1 MSHQRRS
8 QMQDE
13 RYPRQL
19 RYPRF
24 GQASRSPCPRQAAA
38 RQRAASPHRAWELK
52 APAHVSALSGVR
64 EPSGRKRFR
73 DGRHEWAGDGVLVV
87 NVSVRFF
94 SSLPSPGT
102 DSAARALRHS
112 PRALPV
118 LGSGCVRSG
127 GGG

>member
-87 NVSVRFF
+87 NVSEPVVSLVRKLTASTACRF
-94 SSLPSPGT
+94 SAQLMISHEILT
-102 DSAARALRHS
+102 
-112 PRALPV
+112 
-118 LGSGCVRSG
+118 
-127 GGG
+127 